1 MAAHPPPS
9 THPLVADFIAHRP
22 LLRREACRW
31 MGDRDLADD
40 VVQEAC
46 IKLMQGPPPRCVQ
59 QPVAY
64 CMRVVQHLC
73 IDHLR
78 RRQAERQVFV
88 EEDEDIDLQT
98 CAGTPEHVAI
108 GRQRLQGVDRCLRGL
123 PARTRQAF
131 VLHRLHG
138 HTQQEVADRLGVSIT
153 LVNFMVHDALQALA
167 RCPDLGFATAPD
179 ASPKTRVPARGA
191 MPSLKYSAV
200 RHVTER

>member
-1 MAAHPPPS
+1 MAAPQLPS
-9 THPLVADFIAHRP
+9 PHPLVVDFIAHRP
-22 LLRREACRW
+22 LLKRAACRW

-46 IKLMQGPPPRCVQ
+46 MKLMQGSPPPCVQ

-64 CMRVVQHLC
+64 CMRMVHHLC

-78 RRQAERQVFV
+78 RRQAEQQVFA
-88 EEDEDIDLQT
+88 DEDQGIELE
-98 CAGTPEHVAI
+98 AGATTPEHVAI
-108 GRQRLQGVDRCLRGL
+108 GRQRLQGVERCLREL

-153 LVNFMVHDALQALA
+153 LVNFMVRDALKALA
-167 RCPDLGFATAPD
+167 ICPDLC
-179 ASPKTRVPARGA
+179 SPT
-191 MPSLKYSAV
+191 
-200 RHVTER
+200 